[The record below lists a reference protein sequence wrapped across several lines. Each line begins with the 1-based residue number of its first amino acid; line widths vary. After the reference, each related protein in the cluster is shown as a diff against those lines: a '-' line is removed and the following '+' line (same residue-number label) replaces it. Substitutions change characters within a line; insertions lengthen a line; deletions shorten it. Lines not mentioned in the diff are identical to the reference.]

1 MSVASNEANAQG
13 ASVSNGRLAEAP
25 SGLEAVVVT
34 GSRIIRDGYDAPTPL
49 TVVDEEQMKA
59 AAPRDLAD
67 FVNQLPSLVGS
78 FSPMSSTGTLSAG
91 TGGINALNLRGIGTA
106 RTLVLL
112 DGQRSVAAS
121 QTNLVD
127 IGAFPQQLIKRV
139 DIVTGGAS
147 AAYGSD
153 ALSGVVNFVLDKEFV
168 GLKSEVSGGITTY
181 GDDAD
186 WKASL
191 AYGTAFASGR
201 GHFLLSSELS
211 GKDGILG
218 ELSNDL
224 VSRSNKR
231 PWMNGLTGVIVNPAY
246 NATTNP
252 NVPQYLVRPN
262 VAAAAATYG
271 GIINSGP
278 LKGTAFGPGG
288 TPYQFQYGTVSG
300 AYMTGGDWR
309 ISDVTAAE
317 TLDPR
322 HNHQTIFARASYEL
336 TDNVDGY
343 VQLSWDRTDHESY
356 FGISGEL
363 NTLVM
368 HSDNP
373 YLPDSVASQL
383 PANSTFNFGSWVDGL
398 HEGASVE
405 RKVRR
410 YVAGLNGRFN
420 MFDRQWTWDAYYQMG
435 VTGANE
441 FSLGNKIVPRYR
453 QAIDAVTVTAENVG
467 SSGLAIGSIA
477 CRSTL
482 ASPGNGCVPFNVFGQ
497 GVASQAAMDWIT
509 NGTGRSWRYERFNQ
523 DVAAATLHGEPFNSW
538 AGPVSIAT
546 GVEHRRE
553 ASTGRSDDFSLTGS
567 WYAANFRPTIGSYE
581 VTEGFVETVIPLA
594 KDMPWARALDF
605 NAALRATNYST
616 SGYVG
621 TWKAGLTWSPIDD
634 IRFRAT
640 RSRDIRAP
648 NLSELFTTG
657 LRGLTYVR
665 DPFSGNLNAQAE
677 TITTGNMNLKP
688 ESADTTG
695 IGVVLQPSFLPG
707 FSASV
712 DYYNIDI
719 SDAIG
724 SVSTQQVVDN
734 CYAGYTTFCSGLTQE
749 MVNGVLTITKVASQ
763 PFNFASELD
772 RGIDFEASYILPLQN
787 IADSWRGNLSWRFLG
802 TRYLKNVISNGI
814 NLPVDRVNQ
823 NSSNSG
829 GLPRWKYTT
838 SFTYNLEPITVTL
851 IGRGV
856 SSGKWDAT
864 YTACSVD
871 CPISTVERPTID
883 SNSVSSVFYLDAAI
897 TYKLATATAEAEL
910 FLSVQNALNQAP
922 PVVPASGGLLYA
934 GKPTNP
940 VLYDGL
946 GRVFRMGVRFKM

>member
-1 MSVASNEANAQG
+1 M
-13 ASVSNGRLAEAP
+13 
-25 SGLEAVVVT
+25 T

-59 AAPRDLAD
+59 TAPRDLAD

-78 FSPMSSTGTLSAG
+78 YTPMNTTGTLSAG

-153 ALSGVVNFVLDKEFV
+153 ALSGVVNFILDKEFV
-168 GLKSEVSGGITTY
+168 GIKSELSGGITDY
-181 GDDAD
+181 GDDPD
-186 WKASL
+186 WKANL

-201 GHFLLSSELS
+201 GHLLLSGEVSKKE
-211 GKDGILG
+211 GILG
-218 ELSNDL
+218 ELSDGL

-231 PWMNGLTGVIVNPAY
+231 PWMNGLTAVIVNPAY

-252 NVPQYLVRPN
+252 SVPQYLVRPN

-271 GIINSGP
+271 GIITSGP
-278 LKGTAFGPGG
+278 LMGTAFGPGG

-322 HNHQTIFARASYEL
+322 HDHQTVFARASYDL
-336 TDNVDGY
+336 TDDIEGY
-343 VQLSWDRTDHESY
+343 AQLSWDRTYHESY
-356 FGISGEL
+356 FGVSGEL

-373 YLPDSVASQL
+373 YLPASVASRL
-383 PANSTFNFGSWVDGL
+383 APNSTFRFGSWVDGL

-420 MFDRQWTWDAYYQMG
+420 LFDKQWNWDAYYQMG

-441 FSLGNKIVPRYR
+441 FSLGNKVVPRYR
-453 QAIDAVTVTAENVG
+453 AAIDAVTVTTANVG

-482 ASPGNGCVPFNVFGQ
+482 TDPSNGCAPFNVFGQ
-497 GVASQAAMDWIT
+497 GVASQEAMAYIT
-509 NGTGRSWRYERFNQ
+509 NGTGRSWRYERFTQN
-523 DVAAATLHGEPFNSW
+523 VAAATLRGEPFNSW
-538 AGPVSIAT
+538 AGPISMAAGI
-546 GVEHRRE
+546 EYRRE
-553 ASTGRSDDFSLTGS
+553 VSTGASDDFSLTGS
-567 WYAANFRPTIGSYE
+567 WYAANFRPTIGSYN

-594 KDMPWARALDF
+594 KDLSWAKALDF
-605 NAALRATNYST
+605 NAAFRATNYST
-616 SGYVG
+616 SGYVN

-677 TITTGNMNLKP
+677 TITTGNLALRP

-695 IGVVLQPSFLPG
+695 VGVVLQPSFLPG

-712 DYYNIDI
+712 DYYNIEI
-719 SDAIG
+719 EDAIG
-724 SVSTQQVVDN
+724 TVSTQKVVDN
-734 CYAGYTTFCSGLTQE
+734 CYAGYTTFCGGLTQE
-749 MVNGVLTITKVASQ
+749 MVNGVLTITKVAAQ

-772 RGIDFEASYILPLQN
+772 RGIDVEASYILPLQN
-787 IADSWRGNLSWRFLG
+787 VSDSWRGNLSWRFLG

-823 NSSNSG
+823 NSGVSG
-829 GLPRWKYTT
+829 GLPNWKYTT

-851 IGRGV
+851 IGRGI
-856 SSGKWDAT
+856 SAGKWDTT
-864 YTACSVD
+864 YITCTAN

-883 SNSVSSVFYLDAAI
+883 SNSVSGAFYLDAAF
-897 TYKLATATAEAEL
+897 TYKLATAATEAEF
-910 FLSVQNALNQAP
+910 FLSVQNALNKAP
-922 PVVPASGGLLYA
+922 PVVAASGGLIYA
-934 GKPTNP
+934 GKPTYP
-940 VLYDGL
+940 ILYDGL
-946 GRVFRMGVRFKM
+946 GRTFRLGMRFKM